1 VTDAVR
7 TRIEPTVGDVDAA
20 DTLTCRTVAPT
31 RTTTYELTAVG
42 RDGIPVSEHLV
53 IVVR

>member
-1 VTDAVR
+1 VT
-7 TRIEPTVGDVDAA
+7 AA
-20 DTLTCRTVAPT
+20 DTLTCRRVMPM

-42 RDGIPVSEHLV
+42 RDGDAMTQRLV

>member
-1 VTDAVR
+1 M
-7 TRIEPTVGDVDAA
+7 PM
-20 DTLTCRTVAPT
+20 

-42 RDGIPVSEHLV
+42 RDGDAMTQRLV

>member
-1 VTDAVR
+1 VV
-7 TRIEPTVGDVDAA
+7 PS
-20 DTLTCRTVAPT
+20 

-42 RDGIPVSEHLV
+42 RDGVPVSQQVV